1 MERKIF
7 HLLLFAWM
15 IGGCGVQV
23 SNEAQSGRAA
33 LQGGNPESAIS
44 SFRHAAD
51 SQPDYVVD
59 TPPLRQSIWTYLGR
73 AYYESG
79 KLREAREA
87 LSQALQRDDRD
98 FLARL
103 YWGLILFREAP
114 PRLEKPNNS
123 LGLNDILY
131 ALKERISSKRVAGL
145 IQERG
150 VNFSL
155 TAEAEKELRKAS
167 ADEELLTQIRS
178 SLKAAAKATQVS
190 ASPSVV
196 EIERALTDTQA
207 WQVSIRKGDFARA
220 WDPRGRLDAQV
231 KASRNLI
238 ASGRTDRQ
246 EFIPGL
252 ESIGRIVEEEV
263 DLVRSRKK

>member
-1 MERKIF
+1 MERKF
-7 HLLLFAWM
+7 LHLLLLAWM
-15 IGGCGVQV
+15 IGGCGIQG
-23 SNEAQSGRAA
+23 SNEVQSGRTA
-33 LQGGNPESAIS
+33 LQAGNLESAIS
-44 SFRHAAD
+44 SFRRTAD

-87 LSQALQRDDRD
+87 LSQALQRDERD

-114 PRLEKPNNS
+114 PRPEKPNNA

-150 VNFSL
+150 VNFSW
-155 TAEAEKELRKAS
+155 TAEAEKELRKAG
-167 ADEELLTQIRS
+167 ADEELLTRIRS
-178 SLKAAAKATQVS
+178 SLKAAAKAAQVS
-190 ASPSVV
+190 ASPSVA
-196 EIERALTDTQA
+196 EIDRALTDTQA
-207 WQVSIRKGDFARA
+207 WQVSIRQGDFARS
-220 WDPRGRLDAQV
+220 WDPRGRLDSQI
-231 KASRNLI
+231 KISRTLI
-238 ASGRTDRQ
+238 SSGRTDRQ
-246 EFIPGL
+246 EFVPGL

-263 DLVRSRKK
+263 DLVRSKK